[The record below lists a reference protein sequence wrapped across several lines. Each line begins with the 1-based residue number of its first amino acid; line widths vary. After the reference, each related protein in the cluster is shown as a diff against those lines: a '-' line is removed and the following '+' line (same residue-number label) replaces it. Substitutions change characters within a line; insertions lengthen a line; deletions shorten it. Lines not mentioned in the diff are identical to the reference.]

1 MILKNIKIKKRDLP
15 SISEGRSLVPCFAA
29 ISVCVFCELGPKK
42 ISFLGDQPTK
52 KRGEQEEGHRNQS
65 FNRPGPVL
73 PDSDIPLP
81 LSKPLPPADSS
92 DGPHS
97 STSAN
102 LESVIQH
109 HGAVQ

>member
-1 MILKNIKIKKRDLP
+1 MVGEVIGANEGFFFFEHGANEVDRPRSATINLP

-42 ISFLGDQPTK
+42 ISFVGDPPK

-81 LSKPLPPADSS
+81 LSLYHFSS
-92 DGPHS
+92 R
-97 STSAN
+97 
-102 LESVIQH
+102 Q
-109 HGAVQ
+109 Q